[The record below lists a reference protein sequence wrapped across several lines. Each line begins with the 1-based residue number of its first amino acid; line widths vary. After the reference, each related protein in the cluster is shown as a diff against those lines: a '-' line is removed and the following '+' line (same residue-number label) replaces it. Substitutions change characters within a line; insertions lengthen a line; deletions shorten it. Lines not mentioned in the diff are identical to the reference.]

1 MKKLY
6 IIIVLAFIFRPVMPV
21 VEYMVNY
28 DYISTVLCE
37 NVDKP
42 QLECNGKCHLAKE
55 LDKTLETKAPVH
67 LEKATVLLDFIPV
80 FTYKTELDFVDYS
93 FKKDFEHSSYLNL
106 YNYLYSSF
114 VLQPP
119 IV

>member
-1 MKKLY
+1 
-6 IIIVLAFIFRPVMPV
+6 MPV
-21 VEYMVNY
+21 VDYMVNY

-55 LDKTLETKAPVH
+55 LDKTLETKAPAH
-67 LEKATVLLDFIPV
+67 LEKVTVLLDFIPV
-80 FTYKTELDFVDYS
+80 FTYKTEFVFAHYS
-93 FKKDFEHSSYLNL
+93 FKEGFVQSSYLNL
-106 YNYLYSSF
+106 YNYLYSSI